1 MNNWKYKSSGL
12 PDDYFIRTDIPMTKS
27 EVRAVV
33 LSKLRLQENQNI
45 YDIGAGSGSI
55 SVEIALLL
63 EEAMVY
69 AVERKKEAVE
79 LINKNLNKFKLD
91 NVSVIESEAPA
102 ALAEL
107 PAADR
112 VFIGGSGDNLAAI
125 IKTVDQK
132 LAEGGRIV
140 LTAITINTLAAA
152 VKELENLAY
161 ELEICNI
168 SVTRT
173 KNIRRYHMFEALT
186 PVYIIAAQKN
196 KVN

>member
-196 KVN
+196 KIN

>member
-132 LAEGGRIV
+132 LTEDGRIV
-140 LTAITINTLAAA
+140 LTAVTINTLAAA